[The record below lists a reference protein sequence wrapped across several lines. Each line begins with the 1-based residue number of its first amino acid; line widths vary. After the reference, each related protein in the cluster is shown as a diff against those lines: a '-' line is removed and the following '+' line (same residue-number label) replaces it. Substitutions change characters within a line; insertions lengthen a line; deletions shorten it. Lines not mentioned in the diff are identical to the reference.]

1 MRGNR
6 LRYEVSNFVR
16 HFRKIA
22 GLMAAALAG
31 DFAWPAQITDDH
43 PGLQATE
50 RLVVMIEGSFGKG
63 AGVVFAVENGQAYI
77 ATMFHVVR
85 KQGAQGGDDVRAQDL
100 KVRFR
105 QREREAVEARH
116 YEEASFENDLAV
128 IRAPVS
134 GLSFDFARLGDPK
147 ALRNG
152 AFAYAVGQPGGER
165 WGVTYQPGSISA
177 VGAIWV
183 RMQSAY
189 VEPGHSGGALMDQ
202 EGRIIG
208 LVKQTGGSTPQ
219 ALRIDIAVDVLTRDL
234 RLPVQLT
241 AAGSTPI
248 LRTVPQVV
256 ASPTVPTEL
265 AAGSERTNAKDGL
278 KYVWIPP
285 GSFRMGCS
293 EQPKDKQC
301 DKRDELPTHAV
312 TISKGFWIGQTEVT
326 QEAYQRVVAT
336 NPSYFKGARRPV
348 EEVSWTEA
356 QAYCT
361 AVGLRLPTEAEWE
374 YAARAGTG
382 SSWYGGGA
390 IGDVAWYRVNS
401 NSQTHDVKG
410 KAANAWNLF
419 DMLGNVREWTADWY
433 DASYY
438 KNSPRQDPKG
448 PATGTSRVSRGGAW
462 SPLAV
467 ADVRLSD
474 RFGVETALRLIGV
487 VGFRC
492 AGELR

>member
-85 KQGAQGGDDVRAQDL
+85 KQGAQGSDDVRAQDL

-248 LRTVPQVV
+248 LRTVPPVV
-256 ASPTVPTEL
+256 APAAPTKL

-293 EQPKDKQC
+293 EQPKDEQC
-301 DKRDELPTHAV
+301 DKSDEFPTHAV
-312 TISKGFWIGQTEVT
+312 TISRGFWMGQTEVT
-326 QEAYQRVVAT
+326 QEAYQRVVGK
-336 NPSYFKGARRPV
+336 NPSSFKGAQRPV
-348 EEVSWTEA
+348 ELVSWTDA

-390 IGDVAWYRVNS
+390 VGDVAWYGVNA
-401 NSQTHDVKG
+401 NGQTHDVKG
-410 KAANAWNLF
+410 KPANAWNLF
-419 DMLGNVREWTADWY
+419 DMLGNVWEWTADWY

-438 KNSPRQDPKG
+438 KNSPRQDPTG
-448 PATGTSRVSRGGAW
+448 PATGASRVLRGGCSA
-462 SPLAV
+462 SGLV
-467 ADVRLSD
+467 CVSSRLRVVPSD
-474 RFGVETALRLIGV
+474 RHTS